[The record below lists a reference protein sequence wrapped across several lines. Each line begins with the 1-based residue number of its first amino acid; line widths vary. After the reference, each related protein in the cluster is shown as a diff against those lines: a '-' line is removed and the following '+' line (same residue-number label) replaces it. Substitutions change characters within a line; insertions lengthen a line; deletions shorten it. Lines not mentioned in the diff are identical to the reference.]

1 MYTKAVPDGLTIFI
15 TRADLFHHV
24 SIAHRQHRSILI
36 DTQAP
41 IWCKMQ
47 TASNTII
54 LIARR
59 INHQILANIFFPT
72 FLYPRDKTWMNRN
85 FFFYFFSILFLRI
98 ASMLM
103 IDCSLDIFVTF
114 NKNNINNNYQTV
126 AKFNSILQWF
136 WMILC
141 LPNTKGNGFL
151 LPWIWNQY
159 NHPFALIS
167 AFFYQTTFLIF
178 FFYSFNEFHKCFRSL
193 LLCWDW
199 FWVGTLKCSQ
209 DRLVII
215 EVLQKFI
222 SFFLLND
229 FFVARSFHLVE
240 RFKKNHCIQRKT
252 VAISGGR
259 YQS

>member
-1 MYTKAVPDGLTIFI
+1 
-15 TRADLFHHV
+15 
-24 SIAHRQHRSILI
+24 
-36 DTQAP
+36 
-41 IWCKMQ
+41 
-47 TASNTII
+47 
-54 LIARR
+54 
-59 INHQILANIFFPT
+59 
-72 FLYPRDKTWMNRN
+72 MNRN
-85 FFFYFFSILFLRI
+85 FFFYFFSILFLWI

>member
-41 IWCKMQ
+41 IWCKMHDQIGKQ
-47 TASNTII
+47 TASNAII

-59 INHQILANIFFPT
+59 INHQILANIFFQH
-72 FLYPRDKTWMNRN
+72 
-85 FFFYFFSILFLRI
+85 FYTLGTKHEWIATFFSILSLNPFSTNRIHARVFL
-98 ASMLM
+98 

-159 NHPFALIS
+159 NHPFASIS
-167 AFFYQTTFLIF
+167 AFFTKQHF
-178 FFYSFNEFHKCFRSL
+178 
-193 LLCWDW
+193 
-199 FWVGTLKCSQ
+199 
-209 DRLVII
+209 
-215 EVLQKFI
+215 
-222 SFFLLND
+222 
-229 FFVARSFHLVE
+229 
-240 RFKKNHCIQRKT
+240 
-252 VAISGGR
+252 
-259 YQS
+259 